1 MLRTKFLFISCL
13 LGMIG
18 LLIACVSTSPHE
30 QVLEATVS
38 ALQNQ
43 VAQAQT
49 SSAPI
54 PSTTSAPIIKP
65 DWRGQYIGI
74 TIPPLPQGSDVFNE
88 ETAFSTCKP
97 PAPCTS
103 GEESYSVSLWY
114 WRDASQKTEESLFV
128 FKKVVGYDLK
138 GAPLEVILDILV
150 GSEIAGGGD
159 FLSIVTCQ
167 VNGNPKVDDE
177 IHAVVF
183 HEAKNP
189 PARAWRANHLTGHF
203 EEVATDGLFCVDSSA
218 AN

>member
-1 MLRTKFLFISCL
+1 MLRMKFLFIGCL

-18 LLIACVSTSPHE
+18 LLVGCSGTSPRE
-30 QVLEATVS
+30 RALEATVS

-43 VAQAQT
+43 VAQVQT

-54 PSTTSAPIIKP
+54 SSMTSAPIIKP

-74 TIPPLPQGSDVFNE
+74 TIPPLPQGWGVANE

-97 PAPCTS
+97 PAPCAS

-114 WRDASQKTEESLFV
+114 QRDASQKTEESLFV
-128 FKKVVGYDLK
+128 FKKVAGYDLK
-138 GAPLEVILDILV
+138 GAPLEVILDVLV
-150 GSEIAGGGD
+150 GSEIAGAD
-159 FLSIVTCQ
+159 EFLSVVTCQ

-203 EEVATDGLFCVDSSA
+203 EEVSTEGLFCVDSSA
-218 AN
+218 AD